1 MEEVKL
7 PPHDIDAEEA
17 VIGSCLIDG
26 QAFIQVAPMINAGDF
41 YSEQARWCWE
51 AMRRLTDRNEAIDQI
66 TVAHELDSME
76 KLTDAGGAAYLSHL
90 VSIVPTSLDVEYY
103 GRIVA
108 RCSQARKLI
117 DCAKRIADM
126 AYSAGTDVG
135 TAVRKAQ
142 ELLVAVSGD
151 SIKPLVYTPHDI
163 AEYAM
168 ARYTSLREKGD
179 ETAISYGFR
188 DLDILTGGA
197 HRGDFILLGGRP
209 TMGKSAL
216 AQAWANNMAWQHT
229 VLYCSLEMTLAQVID
244 RDVVA
249 AVQKPIPVIARGQ
262 YDEQL
267 YSEIVH
273 FLGPMSERNLYFLK
287 CEGLP
292 VTTGDI
298 RAAVARL
305 KLEAGLGVLLIDYI
319 GLLADEY
326 GHTENERV
334 GYISRRLKGI
344 ARAFDVA
351 VIAVS
356 QLSRAVEK
364 ERFNKS
370 KRPRLAD
377 LRDSGSLEQD
387 ADVVMFLYRD
397 DVYYTEEEWHDA
409 FNKTGNRWKPKA
421 ERKPYPRGVAEL
433 AVEKQ
438 RQRESGV
445 VVKLSWN
452 GKLMQFTDYKPSAE
466 PQLSLVDER
475 QSEV

>member
-1 MEEVKL
+1 MEQPKL

-41 YSEQARWCWE
+41 YSEQARWCWD
-51 AMRRLTDRNEAIDQI
+51 AMRRLADRDEAIDQI
-66 TVAHELDSME
+66 TVAHELDNIE
-76 KLTDAGGAAYLSHL
+76 KLADVGGAAYLSHL
-90 VSIVPTSLDVEYY
+90 ISIVPTSLDVEHYA
-103 GRIVA
+103 RIVA
-108 RCSQARKLI
+108 RCSQARRLI
-117 DCAKRIADM
+117 DYAGRIAAM
-126 AYSAGTDVG
+126 AYTAGADVG
-135 TAVRKAQ
+135 TVVRKAQ

-151 SIKPLVYTPHDI
+151 SVKPLVYTPHDI

-168 ARYTSLREKGD
+168 ERYTSLQKKGD
-179 ETAISYGFR
+179 ETAIPYGFR

-197 HRGDFILLGGRP
+197 HRGDLVLLGGRP
-209 TMGKSAL
+209 RMGKSAL
-216 AQAWANNMAWQHT
+216 AQTWANNIARHHS

-249 AVQKPIPVIARGQ
+249 AVKKPMPVIAGGQ

-305 KLEAGLGVLLIDYI
+305 KLQAGLDVVVIDYL

-326 GHTENERV
+326 GRTENERV

-364 ERFNKS
+364 ERFNK
-370 KRPRLAD
+370 RPRLAD

-397 DVYYTEEEWHDA
+397 DIYYTEEEWDEA
-409 FNKTGNRWKPKA
+409 FNKVGNRLKPKA
-421 ERKPYPRGVAEL
+421 ERKPYPKGVAEL
-433 AVEKQ
+433 GVEKQ

-452 GKLMQFTDYKPSAE
+452 GKLMQFTDYQPSVE
-466 PQLSLVDER
+466 PQLGMSIEGGD
-475 QSEV
+475 

>member
-1 MEEVKL
+1 MEQAKL
-7 PPHDIDAEEA
+7 PPHDIEAEEA
-17 VIGSCLIDG
+17 VIGSCLIDS
-26 QAFIQVAPMINAGDF
+26 QAFVQVAPMISAGDF
-41 YSEQARWCWE
+41 YSELARWCWE
-51 AMRRLTDRNEAIDQI
+51 AMRRLADRDEAIDQI
-66 TVAHELDSME
+66 TVAHELDNME
-76 KLTDAGGAAYLSHL
+76 KLTGVGGAAHLSHL
-90 VSIVPTSLDVEYY
+90 ISMVPTSLDVEHYA
-103 GRIVA
+103 RIVA

-117 DCAKRIADM
+117 VCAEQIGAM
-126 AYSAGTDVG
+126 AYTAGADVG

-151 SIKPLVYTPHDI
+151 SVKPLVYTPHDI

-168 ARYTSLREKGD
+168 ERYTSLQEKGD
-179 ETAISYGFR
+179 ETAIPYGFR
-188 DLDILTGGA
+188 ELDILTGGA
-197 HRGDFILLGGRP
+197 HRGDLILLGGRP
-209 TMGKSAL
+209 RMGKSAL
-216 AQAWANNMAWQHT
+216 AQAWANNMARQHS

-262 YDEQL
+262 YDEEL

-273 FLGPMSERNLYFLK
+273 FLGPMSERNVYFLK
-287 CEGLP
+287 CEGMP

-305 KLEAGLGVLLIDYI
+305 KLQAGLDVLLIDYI

-326 GHTENERV
+326 GRTQNERI

-364 ERFNKS
+364 ERYN

-387 ADVVMFLYRD
+387 ADIVMFLYRD
-397 DVYYTEEEWHDA
+397 DVYYTEEE
-409 FNKTGNRWKPKA
+409 
-421 ERKPYPRGVAEL
+421 
-433 AVEKQ
+433 
-438 RQRESGV
+438 
-445 VVKLSWN
+445 
-452 GKLMQFTDYKPSAE
+452 
-466 PQLSLVDER
+466 
-475 QSEV
+475 

>member
-1 MEEVKL
+1 MEQTKL

-17 VIGSCLIDG
+17 VIGSCLLDG
-26 QAFIQVAPMINAGDF
+26 QAFVQVAPVISAGDF
-41 YSEQARWCWE
+41 YSERARWCWE
-51 AMRRLTDRNEAIDQI
+51 AMRRLADRDEAIDQI
-66 TVAHELDSME
+66 TVAHELDNME
-76 KLTDAGGAAYLSHL
+76 KLTDVGGAAYLSHL
-90 VSIVPTSLDVEYY
+90 ISIVPTSLDVEHYA
-103 GRIVA
+103 RIVS

-117 DCAKRIADM
+117 DCAGQIGAM
-126 AYSAGTDVG
+126 AYTARADVG
-135 TAVRKAQ
+135 PAVRKAQ

-151 SIKPLVYTPHDI
+151 SVKPLVYTPHDI

-168 ARYTSLREKGD
+168 ARYTSLQEKGD
-179 ETAISYGFR
+179 EPPLPYGFR
-188 DLDILTGGA
+188 ELDILTGGA
-197 HRGDFILLGGRP
+197 HRGDLVLLGGRP
-209 TMGKSAL
+209 RMGKSAL
-216 AQAWANNMAWQHT
+216 AQEWANNIARQHS

-249 AVQKPIPVIARGQ
+249 AVRKPMPVIAGGQ
-262 YDEQL
+262 YDEDL
-267 YSEIVH
+267 YSQIIH

-287 CEGLP
+287 CEGIP

-305 KLEAGLGVLLIDYI
+305 KLQAGLDVVFLDYL

-326 GHTENERV
+326 GRTQNERV

-344 ARAFDVA
+344 GRAFDVA

-364 ERFNKS
+364 ERYN

-397 DVYYTEEEWHDA
+397 DVYYTEEEWEET
-409 FNKTGNRWKPKA
+409 FNKTGDRWKPKA
-421 ERKPYPRGVAEL
+421 ERKPYPQGVAEL
-433 AVEKQ
+433 GVEKQ

-445 VVKLSWN
+445 VVKLNWN
-452 GKLMQFTDYKPSAE
+452 GKLMQFTDYQPSVE
-466 PQLSLVDER
+466 PQLEMGLKGGE
-475 QSEV
+475 

>member
-76 KLTDAGGAAYLSHL
+76 KLTDVGGAAYLSHL
-90 VSIVPTSLDVEYY
+90 ISIVPTSLDAEHYA
-103 GRIVA
+103 GIVA
-108 RCSQARKLI
+108 RCSQARELI
-117 DCAKRIADM
+117 NCAERIAEM
-126 AYSAGTDVG
+126 GYTAGADIG
-135 TAVRKAQ
+135 TALRKAQ
-142 ELLVAVSGD
+142 ELLLAMTGD
-151 SIKPLVYTPHDI
+151 TVKPLVYTPHDI
-163 AEYAM
+163 ADFGMERYAHLQV
-168 ARYTSLREKGD
+168 TGD
-179 ETAISYGFR
+179 ETVIPYGFR

-197 HRGDFILLGGRP
+197 HRGDLILLGGRP
-209 TMGKSAL
+209 RMGKSAL
-216 AQAWANNMAWQHT
+216 AQAWANNMAWQHS
-229 VLYCSLEMTLAQVID
+229 VLYCSLEMTLAQFLD
-244 RDVVA
+244 RDIVA
-249 AVQKPIPVIARGQ
+249 TVKKPMPVIAGGK
-262 YDEQL
+262 YDERL
-267 YSEIVH
+267 FSEILG
-273 FLGPMSERNLYFLK
+273 FLGPMSERNFYFLK
-287 CEGLP
+287 CEGTP
-292 VTTGDI
+292 ITTSDI

-305 KLEAGLGVLLIDYI
+305 KLEAGLDAVFVDYI

-326 GHTENERV
+326 GHTQNDRV
-334 GYISRRLKGI
+334 GFISRRLKGI

-364 ERFNKS
+364 ERLN

-387 ADVVMFLYRD
+387 ADIVMFLYRD
-397 DVYYTEEEWHDA
+397 NVYYTEEEWEEE
-409 FNKTGNRWKPKA
+409 FNKIGNRWKPKA
-421 ERKPYPRGVAEL
+421 DHKPYPKGVAEL
-433 AVEKQ
+433 GVEKQ

-452 GKLMQFTDYKPSAE
+452 GKLMQFTDYQPSVE
-466 PQLSLVDER
+466 PQLGMSIEGGD
-475 QSEV
+475 

>member
-1 MEEVKL
+1 M
-7 PPHDIDAEEA
+7 
-17 VIGSCLIDG
+17 
-26 QAFIQVAPMINAGDF
+26 
-41 YSEQARWCWE
+41 
-51 AMRRLTDRNEAIDQI
+51 
-66 TVAHELDSME
+66 
-76 KLTDAGGAAYLSHL
+76 
-90 VSIVPTSLDVEYY
+90 
-103 GRIVA
+103 

-117 DCAKRIADM
+117 LCAGQIGAM
-126 AYSAGTDVG
+126 AYTAGADVG

-151 SIKPLVYTPHDI
+151 SVKPLVYTPHDI

-168 ARYTSLREKGD
+168 ARYTSLQEKGD
-179 ETAISYGFR
+179 ETAIPYGFR
-188 DLDILTGGA
+188 ELDILTAGA
-197 HRGDFILLGGRP
+197 HRGDLVLLGGRP
-209 TMGKSAL
+209 RMGKSAL
-216 AQAWANNMAWQHT
+216 AQTWANNMARQHG

-249 AVQKPIPVIARGQ
+249 AVKKPMPVIAGGQ
-262 YDEQL
+262 YDEDL
-267 YSEIVH
+267 YTEILH
-273 FLGPMSERNLYFLK
+273 FLGPMSERNLYFLR
-287 CEGLP
+287 CEGIP

-305 KLEAGLGVLLIDYI
+305 KLQAGVDVVFLDYL

-326 GHTENERV
+326 GRTQNERV

-351 VIAVS
+351 IIAVS

-364 ERFNKS
+364 ERFN

-397 DVYYTEEEWHDA
+397 DVYYTEEEWEEEL
-409 FNKTGNRWKPKA
+409 NKTGNKWKPKA
-421 ERKPYPRGVAEL
+421 ERKPYPKGVAEL
-433 AVEKQ
+433 GVEKQ

-452 GKLMQFTDYKPSAE
+452 GKLMKFTDYQPSVE
-466 PQLSLVDER
+466 PQLEMGLKGGD
-475 QSEV
+475 